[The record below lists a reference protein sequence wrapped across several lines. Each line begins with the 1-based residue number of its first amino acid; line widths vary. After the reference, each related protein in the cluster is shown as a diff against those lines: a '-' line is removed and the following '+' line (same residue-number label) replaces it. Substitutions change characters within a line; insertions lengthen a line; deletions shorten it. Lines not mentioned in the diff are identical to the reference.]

1 MRNALALA
9 LAAVVVACSFAP
21 QYERPAAELP
31 QAWREAPAAGTP
43 APGERWWTL
52 FGDPALDALIVE
64 GLAHNQ
70 DLALAV
76 ARVDEARAFARVAQ
90 SELYPSVVGRAGVA
104 RERAS
109 QRTDFFFQGVPV
121 YSTNYRATLDV
132 AYELDLWGRIRN
144 ATAAARADALATE
157 AAYDTVRIA
166 LEAEIVRSY
175 FALRALDEQVAA
187 TQRALDLRANALEIE
202 RGRAAAG
209 LISELDVRQLEGEVA
224 AARALLPALER
235 ARAAEDSAAA
245 VLVGR
250 SPRTIMEGTIAR
262 ASGPDTPEPEVV
274 VPAGLPSELLL
285 RRPDLFEAEQRLIAA
300 NARIGVARAQFFPQV
315 ALTGYLG
322 SEAASLSN
330 LFSGP
335 AGIWGVG
342 AGLLQPIFQG
352 GRLFAE
358 ADAAEARQRQA
369 VALYQKTIQNAFR
382 EVRDAINA
390 QARAREVYAAE
401 GARVDA
407 QRAALALAAARYR
420 AGLVNLLVPIDAER
434 RLLEAELNRIDALRV
449 QRAAIADLVRALGGG
464 WTAPEDPAGK
474 TTSSSASP
482 RPPLLG
488 EDGTSA
494 APAPQAAR

>member
-1 MRNALALA
+1 MRSAATLA
-9 LAAVVVACSFAP
+9 LAAVLTACSFAP
-21 QYERPAAELP
+21 KYERPPAELP
-31 QAWREAPAAGTP
+31 QTWRDAPAAGTP

-52 FGDPALDALIVE
+52 FGDPALDALVAE

-70 DLALAV
+70 DLAIAV
-76 ARVDEARAFARVAQ
+76 ARVDEARALAGIVQ
-90 SELYPSVVGRAGVA
+90 SELYPSVVGRAGVT

-121 YSTNYRATLDV
+121 YSTNYRTTLDV
-132 AYELDLWGRIRN
+132 AYELDLWGRLRN
-144 ATAAARADALATE
+144 ATAAARADALGTE
-157 AAYDTVRIA
+157 AARDTVRIA
-166 LEAEIVRSY
+166 LETEIVRSY

-187 TQRALDLRANALEIE
+187 TQRALDLRSSALDIE
-202 RGRAAAG
+202 RSRAAAG

-235 ARAAEDSAAA
+235 ARAAEESAAA
-245 VLVGR
+245 VLAGR
-250 SPRTIMEGTIAR
+250 SPRAIIDGTIAR
-262 ASGPDTPEPEVV
+262 ASGSDAREPEVV

-300 NARIGVARAQFFPQV
+300 NARIGVARAQFFPQI

-330 LFSGP
+330 LFTGP

-358 ADAAEARQRQA
+358 ADAADARQRQA
-369 VALYQKTIQNAFR
+369 VAQYQKTIQNAFR
-382 EVRDAINA
+382 EVRDAISA

-401 GARVDA
+401 GARVEA
-407 QRAALALAAARYR
+407 QRQALALAAARYR

-434 RLLEAELNRIDALRV
+434 RLLDAELNRSDALRV

-464 WTAPEDPAGK
+464 WTAPEDPAG
-474 TTSSSASP
+474 A
-482 RPPLLG
+482 
-488 EDGTSA
+488 GT
-494 APAPQAAR
+494 APDRQAAR